1 MPHVTPVNALIAMV
15 LQDFPESLVV
25 AMLAFSLLNLRFQ
38 AKKILAVAA
47 LQAVTNQ
54 LQLLNI
60 NTGVHLAI
68 MVISLAI
75 YIRVVARPLLSRS
88 LLAALISYLV
98 LCILEVASVPPLI
111 KIAGLPYPAVYAD
124 PFLRSAFTLPY
135 EVVLLLAA
143 LAKNYYN
150 HKRGVIVET

>member
-1 MPHVTPVNALIAMV
+1 MV

-25 AMLAFSLLNLRFQ
+25 AMLAFSLLNFRFQ
-38 AKKILAVAA
+38 AKKILTVAA

-54 LQLLNI
+54 LQLFNI
-60 NTGVHLAI
+60 NSGVHVAV
-68 MVISLAI
+68 MVVSLAI
-75 YIRVVARPLLSRS
+75 YIRVLARPILSRS

-98 LCILEVASVPPLI
+98 LLIVEAASVPPLL
-111 KIAGLPYPAVYAD
+111 KIIGLALPAAYAN

-150 HKRGVIVET
+150 RKRGLIVET

>member
-1 MPHVTPVNALIAMV
+1 MANVTLLNSLIAMV

-25 AMLAFSLLNLRFQ
+25 TMLVLSLLNFRFQ
-38 AKKILAVAA
+38 AKKILAIAA

-54 LQLLNI
+54 LQLLQI
-60 NTGVHLAI
+60 NSGIHVAI

-75 YIRVVARPLLSRS
+75 YIRVLARPLLSRS

-98 LCILEVASVPPLI
+98 LIIVEAASVPPLL
-111 KIAGLPYPAVYAD
+111 KIVGLALPAAYAN

-143 LAKNYYN
+143 LGKNYYN
-150 HKRGVIVET
+150 RKRGLIVEA

>member
-1 MPHVTPVNALIAMV
+1 MPHVTLSNALIAMV

-25 AMLAFSLLNLRFQ
+25 TMLAFSLLNLRFQ
-38 AKKILAVAA
+38 AKQILAVAA

-60 NTGVHLAI
+60 NSGVHMAI
-68 MVISLAI
+68 MIISLAV

-88 LLAALISYLV
+88 LLVALISYLV
-98 LCILEVASVPPLI
+98 LSIVEVASVPPLI
-111 KIAGLPYPAVYAD
+111 KIAGLSLPDVYAN

-143 LAKNYYN
+143 LGKNYYN
-150 HKRGVIVET
+150 HKRGIIGEA

>member
-1 MPHVTPVNALIAMV
+1 MAHVTLSNALIAMV

-38 AKKILAVAA
+38 AQKILTIAA

-60 NTGVHLAI
+60 NAGIHVAI
-68 MVISLAI
+68 MVVSLAI
-75 YIRVVARPLLSRS
+75 YIRVFARPLLSRS

-98 LCILEVASVPPLI
+98 LIIVEAATVPPLL
-111 KIAGLPYPAVYAD
+111 KISGSAFSTAYAN
-124 PFLRSAFTLPY
+124 PFLRSAFALPY

-143 LAKNYYN
+143 LGKNYYN
-150 HKRGVIVET
+150 RRRGLIIET